1 MRSEAGMLCRFHH
14 QTDEWCYIK
23 PNRRAYFQNNV
34 NIILIIRQYA
44 VQYKKLIL
52 IHMSSIVKNASKA
65 RLEARVSVEVHNKIK
80 RAAELQGRTIT
91 DFIVA
96 AAQDAAQHAIEQ
108 AEIIRISLDDQET
121 FAKALINPPEPVV
134 ALRRAFERR
143 KALLQPE

>member
-1 MRSEAGMLCRFHH
+1 M
-14 QTDEWCYIK
+14 
-23 PNRRAYFQNNV
+23 
-34 NIILIIRQYA
+34 IIRQYA

-121 FAKALINPPEPVV
+121 FAKALINPPEPVA

-143 KALLQPE
+143 KALLQPK